1 MHIPSAL
8 KFAALTLAAVVA
20 LLVATVAVFVYF
32 LDPLCVNEPIFSL
45 DSPGGVY
52 QAVLF
57 QRNCGATTPYSLHVS
72 VLAYG
77 AELPDEPGNVLIFRD
92 QNLTPSLHWN
102 SPSNLM
108 IEYPAY
114 PDISHVQG
122 APAGISVQYRALIG
136 QR

>member
-32 LDPLCVNEPIFSL
+32 LDPLCVNEPLSSL
-45 DSPGGVY
+45 DSPNGVY

-72 VLAYG
+72 VLPYG
-77 AELPDEPGNVLIFRD
+77 AVLPDEAGNVLIVRD
-92 QNLTPSLHWN
+92 HNLIPRLYWS
-102 SPSNLM
+102 SPSNLVL
-108 IEYPAY
+108 EYPAY
-114 PDISHVQG
+114 ADISPIQG
-122 APAGISVQYRALIG
+122 APAGVSVQLHALG

>member
-1 MHIPSAL
+1 MHIRSAL

-32 LDPLCVNEPIFSL
+32 LDPLCVNEPLFSL
-45 DSPGGVY
+45 DSPSGVY

-57 QRNCGATTPYSLHVS
+57 QRDCGATTPYSLHVS
-72 VLAYG
+72 VLACG
-77 AELPDEPGNVLIFRD
+77 AELPDEVGNVLIVRD
-92 QNLTPSLHWN
+92 QHLTPSLHW
-102 SPSNLM
+102 SLPYNLM

-114 PDISHVQG
+114 ADISHIQG
-122 APAGISVQYRALIG
+122 APAGVSVQYRALIG